1 MATKNAKPLI
11 LITNDDGIQSPGIR
25 TLIETMR
32 ESGKIIVV
40 APDTVQSGQ
49 SHSLTLE
56 EPLKITYHSKKRD
69 LEEYAINGTPVDCV
83 KFAFHL
89 MNRKKPDLLVSGINH
104 GSNASSN
111 VIYSGTV
118 AAAVEGT
125 LLGFPSV
132 GFSLDDY
139 SWNADMTP
147 LKPWISKIVKH
158 LLQHPLPKG
167 ICLNI
172 NFPKKQ
178 TEAIKGIRICR
189 QAKGDWHEEFVEQT
203 DPRGRKYY
211 WITGVYNCLD
221 DRPDTDVRAMEEN
234 YISITP
240 VSTDWTAENMLN
252 SFKDLTNV

>member
-1 MATKNAKPLI
+1 MSKPLI
-11 LITNDDGIQSPGIR
+11 LVTNDDGIQSPGIR
-25 TLIETMR
+25 TLIEIMR
-32 ESGKIIVV
+32 EIGKIVVV

-49 SHSLTLE
+49 SHSLTIE
-56 EPLKITYHSKKRD
+56 DPIKITYHSKKRGY
-69 LEEYAINGTPVDCV
+69 EEYSINGTPVDCV

-89 MNRKKPDLLVSGINH
+89 MNQKKPDLLVSGINH

-111 VIYSGTV
+111 VIYSGTM

-139 SWNADMTP
+139 DWNVDMSP
-147 LKPWISKIVKH
+147 LKPWIIKITKY
-158 LLQHPLPKG
+158 LLEHPLANG
-167 ICLNI
+167 ICLNV
-172 NFPKKQ
+172 NFPKPQ
-178 TEAIKGIRICR
+178 QEPIKGIKICR
-189 QAKGDWHEEFVEQT
+189 QAKGDWHEKFIEQT

-221 DRPDTDVRAMEEN
+221 DRPDTDVRAMDEN
-234 YISITP
+234 YISVTP

-252 SFKDLTNV
+252 DFKGLTHV

>member
-1 MATKNAKPLI
+1 MSKPLI
-11 LITNDDGIQSPGIR
+11 LITNDDGIQAPGIR

-32 ESGKIIVV
+32 SFGKIVVV

-49 SHSLTLE
+49 SHSITLE
-56 EPLKITYHSKKRD
+56 EPLKITYHSK
-69 LEEYAINGTPVDCV
+69 EEDCEEFGINGTPVDCV

-89 MNRKKPDLLVSGINH
+89 LNRKKPDLLVSGINH

-111 VIYSGTV
+111 VIYSGTI

-125 LLGFPSV
+125 LLGFPSI
-132 GFSLDDY
+132 GFSLDEY
-139 SWNADMTP
+139 SWNADMQR
-147 LKPWISKIVKH
+147 LKPWIEKIVRH
-158 LLQHPLPKG
+158 FFQNPLPSG

-178 TEAIKGIRICR
+178 EEAIKGIRICR
-189 QAKGDWHEEFVEQT
+189 QAKGEWHEEFIEQA

-221 DRPDTDVRAMEEN
+221 DRPDTDVRALDEN
-234 YISITP
+234 YISVTP

-252 SFKDLTNV
+252 NFNALTHV